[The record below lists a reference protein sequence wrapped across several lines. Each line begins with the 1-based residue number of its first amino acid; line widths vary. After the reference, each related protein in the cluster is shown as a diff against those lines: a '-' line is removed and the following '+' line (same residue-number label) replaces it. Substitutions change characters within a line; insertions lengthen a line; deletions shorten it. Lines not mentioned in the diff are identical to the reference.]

1 MNKENYKE
9 KMKKRNKKVSLTI
22 LTTATVMA
30 VPFIFGCGKEA
41 PAVAPAPAQDVTE
54 APAAETTED
63 VTEEPADTRAEDVTE
78 DATEVGMANPWVEIT
93 EEEADTLCPRLFTVP
108 EGANVQ
114 EWLKCDELGNPDEEL
129 GSVVQLSFEL
139 DGMDFTARAQY
150 GAAEDADIS
159 GLYVDWTVGPDD
171 VTLANWGEGHMSGK
185 TYRSIN
191 EDGYVDLITWYDVEI
206 GIKYSLSVAAKD
218 LDGFDIQAIAEQM
231 YCAENEPYVGE

>member
-41 PAVAPAPAQDVTE
+41 PAVAPAPAENVTEAPAENVTE

-63 VTEEPADTRAEDVTE
+63 VTEEPADTQAEDVTE

-185 TYRSIN
+185 TYRSIY

-206 GIKYSLSVAAKD
+206 GIKYSLSVF
-218 LDGFDIQAIAEQM
+218 L
-231 YCAENEPYVGE
+231 